1 MATVKVCI
9 LRTAGTNCDLETDFA
24 FQQAGAAT
32 ESVHINQMLRGRSTL
47 SDFQILVIPGGF
59 TYGDDIAAGKI
70 LANELR
76 YGLGDKLREFIERG
90 GAMLGICNGFQ
101 VLVKARLLP
110 GPFAPEAPQKVTLTF
125 NDSAKFEDRWVHLS
139 VSPNK
144 SIFTDGV
151 SRLYLPVAHGEGK
164 FIAPDAALQEI
175 IGGKQVVFRYVNDSG
190 EEAGYPWNPNGSMHS
205 IAGICDD
212 TGRVLGL
219 MPHPERHALG
229 VQHPQWTR
237 LGLKPEGDGMGVFR
251 SVVSYY
257 RR

>member
-1 MATVKVCI
+1 MATVNVCI

-24 FQQAGAAT
+24 FQKAGAAT
-32 ESVHINQMLRGRSTL
+32 KPVHINQLLRGRANL
-47 SDFQILVIPGGF
+47 AGYQVIVIPGGF

-76 YGLGDKLREFIERG
+76 YGLGEQLHEFIDRG

-101 VLVKARLLP
+101 VLVKAGLLP
-110 GPFAPEAPQKVTLTF
+110 GPFAPGVQQKVTLTN
-125 NDSAKFEDRWVHLS
+125 NDSARFEDRWIHLA
-139 VSPNK
+139 VPPNK
-144 SIFTDGV
+144 SIFTDGI
-151 SRLYLPVAHGEGK
+151 SSLYLPVAHGEGK
-164 FIAPDAALQEI
+164 FVADPLMLQEI
-175 IGGKQVVFRYVNDSG
+175 IDSRQIVFRYVNERGD
-190 EEAGYPWNPNGSMHS
+190 EDGYPWNPNGSVHS

-237 LGLKPEGDGMGVFR
+237 HGLKPEGDGMAVFR
-251 SVVSYY
+251 SVVKYY
-257 RR
+257 S